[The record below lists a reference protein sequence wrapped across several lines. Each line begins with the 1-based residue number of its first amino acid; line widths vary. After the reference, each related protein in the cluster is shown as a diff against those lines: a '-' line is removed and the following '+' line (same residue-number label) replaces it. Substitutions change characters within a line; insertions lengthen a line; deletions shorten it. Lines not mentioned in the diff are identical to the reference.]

1 MQGELLES
9 CRVRK
14 SLWDGPFAMTSQN
27 VSNLAAPYQVPG
39 GGLGQSPPYM
49 LMFNPGVGTFNVTMY
64 LPSPSSVMWCHEIW
78 NTAAATGVLTL
89 KGANT
94 GNPTIGSVAAGKRA
108 EVVWNFYAA
117 TPEWAAFLSA

>member
-1 MQGELLES
+1 MQGELIES

-27 VSNLAAPYQVPG
+27 LAISGAFQVPG
-39 GGLGQSPPYM
+39 GGLNQTPSYM
-49 LMFNPGVGTFNVTMY
+49 IMLNPGVTTQNVTMY
-64 LPSPSSVMWCHEIW
+64 LPNPATVMWCHEIW
-78 NTAAATGVLTL
+78 NTATATGVLTL

-94 GNPTIGSVAAGKRA
+94 GNPTIGSVTFGKRA
-108 EVVWNFYAA
+108 EVVWNFYVA

>member
-1 MQGELLES
+1 MQGELIES

-14 SLWDGPFAMTSQN
+14 CLWDGPFAMTSQN
-27 VSNLAAPYQVPG
+27 LAISAPYLVPG
-39 GGLGQSPPYM
+39 GGVNQAPPYM
-49 LMFNPGVGTFNVTMY
+49 IMLNPGVATINVTMY
-64 LPSPSSVMWCHEIW
+64 LPIPANVMWCHEVW

-94 GNPTIGSVAAGKRA
+94 GNPTIGSVAVGKRA

-117 TPEWAAFLSA
+117 TPEWQAFLSA